1 MSWESTGYGI
11 HPFQG
16 NKAPNIDVGYQD
28 NKTLF
33 QIVMPE
39 KMEFKQV
46 EELAQKFFE
55 LGKQA
60 LTK

>member
-1 MSWESTGYGI
+1 MWESSGYGI

-16 NKAPNIDVGYQD
+16 NKAPNINVSWD
-28 NKTLF
+28 NDKTMF
-33 QIVMPE
+33 QVVMPE

-60 LTK
+60 LTN